1 MDALQPAVISLGP
14 VLQPLVGGLLIGAAA
29 ALLWVLQGRVAG
41 ISGIAGGLFD
51 RPESPVSP
59 GTPESPESGDR
70 TWRLVFLLG
79 LVGGGALM
87 WRVLPGAFGLAA
99 AAAGI
104 GSIGALAL
112 AAIAGLLV
120 GLGTSI
126 SSGCTSGHGVCG
138 ISRLSPRSMVATATF
153 MGAGAVTALLAG
165 QLLGRGGL

>member
-1 MDALQPAVISLGP
+1 M
-14 VLQPLVGGLLIGAAA
+14 LQPLIGGVLIGAAA
-29 ALLWVLQGRVAG
+29 ALLWLLQGRVAG

-51 RPESPVSP
+51 RAPRAPSAQLASAGPPVS
-59 GTPESPESGDR
+59 SDR
-70 TWRLVFLLG
+70 TWRLAFLLG

-87 WRVLPGAFGLAA
+87 WRVLPGAFGTAA
-99 AAAGI
+99 ASTGTWAGS
-104 GSIGALAL
+104 GSLGALAL

-120 GLGTSI
+120 GVGTSL
-126 SSGCTSGHGVCG
+126 SSGCTSGHGECG

>member
-51 RPESPVSP
+51 RPESPESPVSP
-59 GTPESPESGDR
+59 VSGDR
-70 TWRLVFLLG
+70 TWRLAFLLG

-120 GLGTSI
+120 GIGTSI